1 MNLEPTAKV
10 KELQQRLQ
18 QFMEEHI
25 YPGERTYLEQIHAA
39 EQFDPE
45 QVERD
50 LGSGGIRLYRYGTDN
65 IAGQA
70 PASFKNVRRVVEA
83 MTAFNLIR
91 PVIRLRPI
99 AVLKG

>member
-1 MNLEPTAKV
+1 VASTFHSVAHGAGRVMEKV
-10 KELQQRLQ
+10 
-18 QFMEEHI
+18 
-25 YPGERTYLEQIHAA
+25 HAA

-50 LGSGGIRLYRYGTDN
+50 LGTVGVRLYRYGTDN

-70 PASFKNVRRVVEA
+70 PASFKNVRGVVEA
-83 MTAFNLIR
+83 MEAFDLIKPVVRVR
-91 PVIRLRPI
+91 PL